1 MSALLVAI
9 RVVHGDGAAR
19 RAARCIVA
27 SWRGC
32 PSYLDGSFQG
42 TSAWTRS
49 RWWRWHQLAPHGTL
63 VRGHEERKTRLVMMN
78 EYERKR
84 KVAWMREA
92 EIKHARLAM
101 MAAVGWPVSEII
113 DGPLS
118 KLLGMPNVMEATNGR
133 APSLLNGHLFDG
145 PQGGFLLLVA
155 LAKADLE
162 ANTLDNV
169 EGLTSDTYIA
179 GDLGFDPLGLRE
191 KRADMA
197 LSEIKHG
204 RVAML
209 AVAGYVAQE
218 AIYRTPVIAVAAEVS
233 RRTVSWRLTT
243 IYWVSGRTLV
253 PFPSSRRQ
261 PVATHA

>member
-1 MSALLVAI
+1 MSALLVATS
-9 RVVHGDGAAR
+9 ASSMAMAQPTAP
-19 RAARCIVA
+19 RAASWLPGAVA
-27 SWRGC
+27 
-32 PSYLDGSFQG
+32 PSYLDGSLPG
-42 TSAWTRS
+42 DIGMDPLSLVA
-49 RWWRWHQLAPHGTL
+49 LAPTGTASDS
-63 VRGHEERKTRLVMMN
+63 GQWASQERKTRLVMMN

-155 LAKADLE
+155 LATAYLE

-218 AIYRTPVIAVAAEVS
+218 AIYRTPVIAQ
-233 RRTVSWRLTT
+233 WPLK
-243 IYWVSGRTLV
+243 
-253 PFPSSRRQ
+253 
-261 PVATHA
+261 